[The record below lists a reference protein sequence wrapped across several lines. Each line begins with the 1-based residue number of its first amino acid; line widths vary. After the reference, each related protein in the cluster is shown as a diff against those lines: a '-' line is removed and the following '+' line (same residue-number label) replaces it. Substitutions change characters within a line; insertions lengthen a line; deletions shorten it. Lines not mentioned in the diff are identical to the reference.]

1 MKIYEGSLIL
11 GEHFVTS
18 QKTVIYLREF
28 LVHLSHYQTFK
39 AILHCTVRKRWYSND
54 GGGP

>member
-1 MKIYEGSLIL
+1 MKICEGSLIL
-11 GEHFVTS
+11 GEPFVTS

-28 LVHLSHYQTFK
+28 LVHLNHCQTFK
-39 AILHCTVRKRWYSND
+39 AMLHCTVRKRWYTNG